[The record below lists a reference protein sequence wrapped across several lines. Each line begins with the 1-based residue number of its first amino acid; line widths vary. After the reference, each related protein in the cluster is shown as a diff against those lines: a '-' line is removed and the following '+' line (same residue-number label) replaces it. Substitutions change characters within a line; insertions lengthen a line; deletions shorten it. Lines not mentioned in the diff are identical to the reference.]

1 MSDLEKFEQL
11 FKELGIKYSIS
22 NKKLS
27 VDINHIY
34 EESYSYGK
42 ALDISFLTKESFFI
56 LNLGVNNSFK
66 SSVQWR

>member
-11 FKELGIKYSIS
+11 FNELGIKYSIS

-34 EESYSYGK
+34 EETYSYGK
-42 ALDISFLTKESFFI
+42 ALDISFSDEGKFLYFEPW
-56 LNLGVNNSFK
+56 GE
-66 SSVQWR
+66 